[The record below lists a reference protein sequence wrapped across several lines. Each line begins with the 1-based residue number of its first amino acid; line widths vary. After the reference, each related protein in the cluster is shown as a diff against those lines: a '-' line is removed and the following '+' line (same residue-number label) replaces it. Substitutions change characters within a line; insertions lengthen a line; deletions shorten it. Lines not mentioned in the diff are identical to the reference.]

1 LPLKYKASQT
11 PISSTACIKN
21 EFTPIPLLIPVV
33 ADFEPA
39 KILVRSGS
47 SKVMS
52 RVSTAGEDLPG
63 GLILVVEDDP
73 LILEFLCEILQD
85 EGYVVQPQSSADAAS
100 VYLQGHAPEV
110 GMLLTDIT
118 MPGTLNGA
126 DLANLFG
133 DRWPDKPIMI
143 MSGFETPESSGVRH
157 EVSFIKKPWALG
169 QLLDCVDGALKSR
182 RTL

>member
-1 LPLKYKASQT
+1 
-11 PISSTACIKN
+11 
-21 EFTPIPLLIPVV
+21 
-33 ADFEPA
+33 
-39 KILVRSGS
+39 
-47 SKVMS
+47 MS
-52 RVSTAGEDLPG
+52 RVSAAGEHLPG

-73 LILEFLCEILQD
+73 LILDFLCEILQD
-85 EGYVVQPQSSADAAS
+85 EGYAVAPQASADAAS
-100 VYLQGHAPEV
+100 VYLEQHARQV
-110 GMLLTDIT
+110 QLLLTDIT

-133 DRWPDKPIMI
+133 DRWPEKPIMI

-182 RTL
+182 RQ

>member
-1 LPLKYKASQT
+1 MS
-11 PISSTACIKN
+11 
-21 EFTPIPLLIPVV
+21 PVS
-33 ADFEPA
+33 A
-39 KILVRSGS
+39 
-47 SKVMS
+47 
-52 RVSTAGEDLPG
+52 AGENLPG

-73 LILEFLCEILQD
+73 LILEFLCEILQE
-85 EGYVVQPQSSADAAS
+85 EGFVVEPHVSADAAS
-100 VYLQGHAPEV
+100 AYLEQHANNV
-110 GMLLTDIT
+110 GLLLTDIT

-169 QLLDCVDGALKSR
+169 QLLDCVEGALKSR
-182 RTL
+182 RTV

>member
-1 LPLKYKASQT
+1 
-11 PISSTACIKN
+11 
-21 EFTPIPLLIPVV
+21 
-33 ADFEPA
+33 
-39 KILVRSGS
+39 
-47 SKVMS
+47 MS
-52 RVSTAGEDLPG
+52 RESTAGGQLHG

-73 LILEFLCEILQD
+73 LILEFLCELLQG
-85 EGYVVQPQSSADAAS
+85 EGYVVQAQTSADAAS
-100 VYLQGHAPEV
+100 EYLQSHAPEV

-143 MSGFETPESSGVRH
+143 MSGFETPETSGVRH
-157 EVSFIKKPWALG
+157 DVSFIKKPWALG

-182 RTL
+182 RPL